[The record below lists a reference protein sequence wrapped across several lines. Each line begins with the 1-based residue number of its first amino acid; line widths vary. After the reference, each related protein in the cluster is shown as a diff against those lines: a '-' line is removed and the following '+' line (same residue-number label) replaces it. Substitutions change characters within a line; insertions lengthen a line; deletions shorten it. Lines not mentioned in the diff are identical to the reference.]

1 MADAVLPTAAQLVL
15 LDEMKEVRDDWENPM
30 HSWVALVAA
39 LASKNPF
46 RISRMIRLAK
56 TSPWTRETL
65 DKELNSELGRTM
77 MLDCM
82 MADYAE
88 DCQKAYDLEEAENW
102 LEAHPNDIAADVPLK
117 QTEKE
122 QRAHDAKQWEL
133 MHPPRYPEEVAS
145 TQVVFE
151 AESEDSDEH
160 QSMAAA
166 GGSSDGSLF

>member
-1 MADAVLPTAAQLVL
+1 MADATVPTAAEVVL

-30 HSWVALVAA
+30 HSWVAMVAA
-39 LASKNPF
+39 FASKNPF

-56 TSPWTRETL
+56 TSPWTREAL

-82 MADYAE
+82 MADYAD

-102 LEAHPNDIAADVPLK
+102 LQEHPNDIAADVPLK
-117 QTEKE
+117 QTAE
-122 QRAHDAKQWEL
+122 QQRIHDAQQWEL

-145 TQVVFE
+145 TQVVYE
-151 AESEDSDEH
+151 PDSDEH
-160 QSMAAA
+160 QSMSAA
-166 GGSSDGSLF
+166 GGSSDSSLF

>member
-1 MADAVLPTAAQLVL
+1 MADATVPTAAELVL

-39 LASKNPF
+39 FASKNPF

-102 LEAHPNDIAADVPLK
+102 LQEHPNDIAADVPLK
-117 QTEKE
+117 QTAE
-122 QRAHDAKQWEL
+122 QQRIHDAQQWEI
-133 MHPPRYPEEVAS
+133 MHPPRYPEEVVY
-145 TQVVFE
+145 QHGGDPD
-151 AESEDSDEH
+151 DSDEH

-166 GGSSDGSLF
+166 GGSSDGVLF